1 VQIPPEEFPLADIPR
16 FFAMSRP
23 QDVAVRC
30 GDDELTWQQL
40 HLASNKVARG
50 LLRHGAA
57 VGQLVS
63 LLLPNGLDI
72 VIAVFACYKAGATPQ
87 PLSARLTETERDEII
102 ALAEPAVV
110 VVADEDQ
117 LRPAAVP
124 ATTTVTRLAEL
135 GGSDDDL
142 PTVVASVWKAP
153 TSGGSTGRP
162 KIILAGSPAVVRS
175 VGAQRW
181 GIEPGEQMLI
191 TAPLHHNAPFGTA
204 FYTLFSGGAITLMTR
219 FDPETALAEVERNKI
234 TWLYVVPT
242 MMRRIHALPEETKQ
256 RYDLSSLRSVWH
268 VAAPCPPWLK
278 QAWID
283 WLGADR
289 IWELYAGTEAEAGC
303 TISGSEW
310 LAHRGSVGRTVWGEI
325 KIVAADGTDVSE
337 PGVQGEVYTR
347 VTPGNPPAYRYIGA
361 VAKEK
366 DGWSSLGDIGEFDAD
381 GYLYLHDRLTDMI
394 LVGGVNVFPA
404 EVENALMAHPDVL
417 SSAVIGLP
425 DGDLGN
431 RVHAIVETT
440 AGSTTSEADIAQF
453 AQERL
458 SSHKRPKTIEIVH
471 TPLRDETGK
480 MRRSA
485 LRAAR
490 IETARTEGVRAW

>member
-1 VQIPPEEFPLADIPR
+1 VRIPPEEFPLADIPR
-16 FFAMSRP
+16 FFATSRP
-23 QDVAVRC
+23 HDVAVRC
-30 GDDELTWQQL
+30 GEEELTWEQL
-40 HLASNKVARG
+40 HLASNRVARG
-50 LLRHGAA
+50 LLRYGAA
-57 VGQLVS
+57 AGHLVS

-87 PLSARLTETERDEII
+87 PLSPRLTDTERDEII

-110 VVADEDQ
+110 VVADDEQ
-117 LRPAAVP
+117 LVPGAVP
-124 ATTTVTRLAEL
+124 GMTTAARLAEL

-142 PTVVASVWKAP
+142 PTVVAPAWKAP

-162 KIILAGSPAVVRS
+162 KIILAGSAAVVRS
-175 VGAQRW
+175 AGAQRW
-181 GIEPGEQMLI
+181 GIEPGERMLI

-204 FYTLFSGGAITLMTR
+204 FYTLFSGGTVTLMTR
-219 FDPETALAEVERNKI
+219 FDPETALALVQRDSI

-242 MMRRIHALPEETKQ
+242 MMRRIHALPEETRQ

-303 TISGSEW
+303 TIDGREW
-310 LAHRGSVGRTVWGEI
+310 LEHRGSVGRPVWGEI
-325 KIVAADGTDVSE
+325 KIVDADGNDAAG
-337 PGVQGEVYTR
+337 PHVQGEVYTR
-347 VTPGNPPAYRYIGA
+347 VSPGNPPAYRYIGA

-366 DGWSSLGDIGEFDAD
+366 DGWSSLGDIGEFDED
-381 GYLYLHDRLTDMI
+381 GYLYLHDRLSDMI

-404 EVENALMAHPDVL
+404 EVENALLAHPEVL
-417 SSAVIGLP
+417 SAAVIGLP

-431 RVHAIVETT
+431 RVHAIVETP
-440 AGSTTSEADIAQF
+440 AGSAVSETEIAEF
-453 AQERL
+453 VRERL
-458 SSHKRPKTIEIVH
+458 SSHKHPKTIEIVH

-490 IETARTEGVRAW
+490 MQTRTEGVGAW